1 MTKPLLKSD
10 NEDSEES
17 STETETESE
26 TSTEEDTTTD
36 EEDQSVTIYLLSY
49 SRVSNLKH
57 VHQNS
62 SKWSSTFLSAA
73 STTYIFEQ
81 R

>member
-1 MTKPLLKSD
+1 MANPPLKSD

-36 EEDQSVTIYLLSY
+36 EEDQSVNIYSFLWNTFSKLFKVEFYLSW
-49 SRVSNLKH
+49 H
-57 VHQNS
+57 
-62 SKWSSTFLSAA
+62 
-73 STTYIFEQ
+73 
-81 R
+81 